1 MEIVYLNTEG
11 DVIMTHTDL
20 FRKPKMTFRLLY
32 LGFPV
37 YEADSHELCMQV
49 ATYCGYNQ
57 FFILA
62 YRNGQ
67 HVSSMGYIAEHISR

>member
-1 MEIVYLNTEG
+1 MPHAF
-11 DVIMTHTDL
+11 DSFH
-20 FRKPKMTFRLLY
+20 KPKMTFRLLY

-37 YEADSHELCMQV
+37 YESNNYELCVQV

-57 FFILA
+57 FFIQT

-67 HVSSMGYIAEHISR
+67 YIGTTGYIAEQIPR

>member
-1 MEIVYLNTEG
+1 
-11 DVIMTHTDL
+11 
-20 FRKPKMTFRLLY
+20 MTFRLLY

-37 YEADSHELCMQV
+37 YESNNYELCVQV

-57 FFILA
+57 FFIQT

-67 HVSSMGYIAEHISR
+67 YIGTTGYIAEQIPR

>member
-1 MEIVYLNTEG
+1 MP
-11 DVIMTHTDL
+11 HTDL
-20 FRKPKMTFRLLY
+20 LKKRPVMTFRLLY

-37 YEADSHELCMQV
+37 FEANSHELCMQV

-57 FFILA
+57 FFIQS

-67 HVSSMGYIAEHISR
+67 YLGTTGYIAEQIPRM

>member
-1 MEIVYLNTEG
+1 
-11 DVIMTHTDL
+11 
-20 FRKPKMTFRLLY
+20 MTFRLIY

-37 YEADSHELCMQV
+37 YEANSHELCMQV

-67 HVSSMGYIAEHISR
+67 HVSSMGYIAEQIPR